1 MNKSYALVDV
11 ITLLCIPLFAIIAV
25 INAFSGNVLHA
36 ILFGILAA
44 IFAILEGISMLIDK
58 IEIYHEETRLLR
70 KDLASLNLEISNAFD
85 KVDNNFAALVGA
97 IDDFASELEEG
108 ERII

>member
-1 MNKSYALVDV
+1 MNKSYALVD
-11 ITLLCIPLFAIIAV
+11 IIALLCIPLFAIIAV
-25 INAFSGNVLHA
+25 INAFSGNILHA

-44 IFAILEGISMLIDK
+44 IFAILEGISVLIDK

-97 IDDFASELEEG
+97 IDDFAFELKG
-108 ERII
+108 GDQ